1 MYSKML
7 SVRICFVLDC
17 TASMHPWIHAAK
29 RKVVEIVDNVH
40 HEYPDADVQVG
51 LVGYRD
57 YDDRQRFHITDFTTA
72 DILESQLRE
81 IRAEGGDD
89 EAEDVANALYTSIGL
104 SWGDA
109 DVCMV
114 FHIADAPAHGLVFHE
129 PHISDRFPGGDPD
142 GFDPRRAIMRF
153 AENGVRY
160 AFIKMTQVTDKMI
173 GVFQE
178 AYGGDG
184 FQVIDLTPQRAGED
198 PAPLLSSA
206 VSRAVSDTIMH
217 YTASQSQ

>member
-1 MYSKML
+1 MV

-17 TASMHPWIHAAK
+17 TASMQPWITAAK
-29 RKVVEIVDNVH
+29 HKVVEIVDNVRR
-40 HEYPDADVQVG
+40 EYPDADVEVG

-57 YDDRQRFHITDFTTA
+57 YDDEQRFHVIDFTSA
-72 DILESQLRE
+72 DAIEARLHG

-89 EAEDVANALYTSIGL
+89 EAEDIANALYASLGL

-114 FHIADAPAHGLVFHE
+114 FHIADAPAHGLAFHDA
-129 PHISDRFPGGDPD
+129 HVSDRFPGGDPA

-160 AFIKMTQVTDKMI
+160 AFIKMTRITDKMI
-173 GVFQE
+173 DVFQE

-184 FQVIDLTPQRAGED
+184 FQVIDLTPQRYGED
-198 PAPLLSSA
+198 PAPLLSAA
-206 VSRAVSDTIMH
+206 VTRALSDSIVN
-217 YTASQSQ
+217 YTASQAQ